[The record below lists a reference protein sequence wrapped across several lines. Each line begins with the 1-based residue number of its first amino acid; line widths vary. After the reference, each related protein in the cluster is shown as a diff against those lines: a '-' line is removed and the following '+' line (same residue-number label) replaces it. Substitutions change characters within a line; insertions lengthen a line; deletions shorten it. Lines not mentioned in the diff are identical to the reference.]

1 MSFEGKD
8 IDGDFPAVLEI
19 KTQILNLITGVLD
32 ILKEMKIKGK
42 KENKVVENN
51 KES

>member
-1 MSFEGKD
+1 MGIFL
-8 IDGDFPAVLEI
+8 ICFMVFVCLFIVFA
-19 KTQILNLITGVLD
+19 ILVILLD

-42 KENKVVENN
+42 NENKVAENN

>member
-1 MSFEGKD
+1 MGIFL
-8 IDGDFPAVLEI
+8 ICFMVFVCLFIVFA
-19 KTQILNLITGVLD
+19 ILVILLD

-42 KENKVVENN
+42 KENKVAENN

>member
-1 MSFEGKD
+1 MGIFL
-8 IDGDFPAVLEI
+8 ICFMVFVCLFIVFA
-19 KTQILNLITGVLD
+19 ILVILLD

-42 KENKVVENN
+42 KENKVAENS